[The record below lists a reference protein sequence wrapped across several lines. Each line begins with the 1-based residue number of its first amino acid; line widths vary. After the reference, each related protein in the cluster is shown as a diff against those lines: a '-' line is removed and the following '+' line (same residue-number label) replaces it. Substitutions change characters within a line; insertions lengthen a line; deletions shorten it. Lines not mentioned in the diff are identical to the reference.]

1 MQIRQLMSQY
11 LEVIH
16 PDVCVTAAAQ
26 VMSRGDVG
34 LLPVWDGEQ
43 LVGILTDR
51 DIVTRV
57 VATAR
62 DPQTTPVRE
71 VMTPDVVSCCE
82 DEEVETAAR
91 RMATH
96 QIRRLPVLD
105 REQHLVGIL
114 SLGDLALSA
123 ADAALA
129 SEVLEEVSGPPLGEQ
144 EGSLLLPQATKG
156 DTP

>member
-11 LEVIH
+11 IEVIH
-16 PDVCVTAAAQ
+16 PDVCVTEAAQ
-26 VMSRGDVG
+26 AMSRGDVG

-43 LVGILTDR
+43 LGGILTDR
-51 DIVTRV
+51 DIILRV
-57 VATAR
+57 VATGR

-71 VMTPDVVSCCE
+71 VMTADVVSCCE
-82 DEEVETAAR
+82 DQEVETAAR
-91 RMATH
+91 LMAQH

-105 REQHLVGIL
+105 REQRLVGIL

-129 SEVLEEVSGPPLGEQ
+129 SEVLEEVSGPSLGEQ
-144 EGSLLLPQATKG
+144 EGSLLLPQAKTE